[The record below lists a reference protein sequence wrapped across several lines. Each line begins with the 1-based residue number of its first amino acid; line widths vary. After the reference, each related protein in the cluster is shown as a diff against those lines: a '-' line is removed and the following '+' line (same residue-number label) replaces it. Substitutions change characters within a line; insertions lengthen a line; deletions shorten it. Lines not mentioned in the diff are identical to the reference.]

1 MGANV
6 KKTLKKTSVL
16 ARLEQ
21 LRLTV
26 EENPIQ
32 PVYLL
37 AVIDTLLEY
46 NGDPEIR
53 AKVEEIAL

>member
-1 MGANV
+1 MI
-6 KKTLKKTSVL
+6 KPLKKSSVL

-26 EENPIQ
+26 EANAIQ
-32 PVYLL
+32 PVYQL

-46 NGDPEIR
+46 IHDPDIR

>member
-6 KKTLKKTSVL
+6 KRLKKSSVL

-21 LRLTV
+21 LRLTA
-26 EENPIQ
+26 EENEIQ

-37 AVIDTLLEY
+37 AVIDTLLDY
-46 NGDPEIR
+46 AGDPEIR

>member
-1 MGANV
+1 MGAHVN
-6 KKTLKKTSVL
+6 KSLKKSAVL

-37 AVIDTLLEY
+37 AVIDTLLEHI
-46 NGDPEIR
+46 GDAEIR
-53 AKVEEIAL
+53 AKVEEVAL

>member
-1 MGANV
+1 MNKRLNKA
-6 KKTLKKTSVL
+6 SVL

-21 LRLTV
+21 LRLTA

-46 NGDPEIR
+46 NGDPDIR
-53 AKVEEIAL
+53 AKVDAICL

>member
-1 MGANV
+1 M
-6 KKTLKKTSVL
+6 KKSSVI

-26 EENPIQ
+26 EDNPIQ

>member
-1 MGANV
+1 MN
-6 KKTLKKTSVL
+6 KCLKKSSVL

-32 PVYLL
+32 PVYFL

-46 NGDPEIR
+46 NGDPDIR

>member
-1 MGANV
+1 MGADV
-6 KKTLKKTSVL
+6 KRLKKSSVL

-21 LRLTV
+21 TRLMI

-32 PVYLL
+32 PVYYL

-46 NGDPEIR
+46 IGDEDIR
-53 AKVEEIAL
+53 RKTEEICL